1 MEENKKN
8 KLNKLS
14 KVIEACKNCSLC
26 QNRINSVVSRG
37 NINAKIM
44 LIGEAPGKLENQVG
58 QPFVGKSGQQL
69 NELLS
74 KAGFNPEQDI
84 YICNVVKCRPVKD
97 NKDRKPY
104 KQEIKACIKF
114 LNAQIEI
121 IAPKIIILC
130 GNTAKNIF
138 RINKPMKT
146 VHGTCII
153 NNNDNIR
160 IFPVYHPRA
169 SITDEVKLNDFKKIK
184 NCEVDDEKATI

>member
-8 KLNKLS
+8 KLNKLF
-14 KVIEACKNCSLC
+14 KAIETCKNCSLC

-84 YICNVVKCRPVKD
+84 YFCNVVKCRPVKN

-104 KQEIKACIKF
+104 KQEIEACIKF
-114 LNAQIEI
+114 LNVQIEI

-130 GNTAKNIF
+130 GNTAKRIF

-146 VHGTCII
+146 VHGTCI
-153 NNNDNIR
+153 NNGNIR
-160 IFPVYHPRA
+160 LFPVYHPRA

-184 NCEVDDEKATI
+184 NSEVNDEKATI